1 MAMKRGSRVVP
12 AKRTR
17 ALPGRITQRR
27 KVPGREFIF
36 PEDRRY
42 PVPDAYH
49 ATLALS
55 SLLRTAGRHGVTS
68 QSRKD
73 ASRVLEV
80 VCERFPSVCEGEGD
94 LVEKVRRTYF
104 GQQVSGGK
112 SSVLDEVY
120 RRHHVR

>member
-27 KVPGREFIF
+27 KVSGREFVF

-42 PVPDAYH
+42 PIPDAYH

-68 QSRKD
+68 RSRED
-73 ASRVLEV
+73 ARKVLEV
-80 VCERFPSVCEGEGD
+80 VCDRFPSVCEGESD
-94 LVEKVRRTYF
+94 LVEQVRRTYF
-104 GQQVSGGK
+104 GRRGSGGE
-112 SSVLDEVY
+112 SSVLDAIY